1 LRMDHPRQTVDDRHR
16 IDRKRRPPL
25 IDKRVVEGGLQ
36 REPEDDVRTS
46 DPPD

>member
-1 LRMDHPRQTVDDRHR
+1 MDHPRQTVDDRRR

-25 IDKRVVEGGLQ
+25 VDKSVGKDGLQ